1 MATEKQIEILKG
13 MAKAWFGNSQQH
25 SIHAEI
31 IRQKGFSKL
40 ADKIQ
45 AEAEGEWK
53 EAQRVNARLLELGVT
68 PTLAIDTY
76 PIITD
81 IREQLEYDY
90 NEGLKGMAELNAM
103 IADFADDYITRRM
116 IEEFIVDEQEH
127 TNWLAEHI
135 GLIEEIGYQNYLI
148 QQL

>member
-68 PTLAIDTY
+68 PTLAINNY

>member
-53 EAQRVNARLLELGVT
+53 EAQCVNARLLELGVT

>member
-1 MATEKQIEILKG
+1 MANEKQIDILKS

-31 IRQKGFSKL
+31 IRQKGFGQL

-53 EAQRVNARLLELGVT
+53 EAQRVNARLIELGVT
-68 PTLAIDTY
+68 PTIAIDTY
-76 PIITD
+76 PVITD
-81 IREQLEYDY
+81 IREQLQYDY
-90 NEGLKGMAELNAM
+90 DEGVKGMAELNA
-103 IADFADDYITRRM
+103 ILAEFADDYITRRM
-116 IEEFIVDEQEH
+116 VEEFIVDEQEH
-127 TNWLAEHI
+127 TNWLAEDI

-148 QQL
+148 QQM

>member
-103 IADFADDYITRRM
+103 IAEFSDDYITRRM

>member
-1 MATEKQIEILKG
+1 MANEKQIDILKS

-31 IRQKGFSKL
+31 IRQKGFGKL

-53 EAQRVNARLLELGVT
+53 EAQRVNARLIELGVT
-68 PTLAIDTY
+68 PTIAIDTY
-76 PIITD
+76 PVITD
-81 IREQLEYDY
+81 IREQLQYDY
-90 NEGLKGMAELNAM
+90 NEGLKGMAELNA
-103 IADFADDYITRRM
+103 ILAEFADDYITRRM

-127 TNWLAEHI
+127 TNWLAEDI

-148 QQL
+148 QQM

>member
-1 MATEKQIEILKG
+1 MANEKQIDILKS

-31 IRQKGFSKL
+31 IRQKGFGKL

-53 EAQRVNARLLELGVT
+53 EAQRVNARLIELGVT
-68 PTLAIDTY
+68 PTIAIDTY
-76 PIITD
+76 PVITD
-81 IREQLEYDY
+81 IREQLQYDY
-90 NEGLKGMAELNAM
+90 DEGVKGMAELNA
-103 IADFADDYITRRM
+103 ILAEFADDYITRRM
-116 IEEFIVDEQEH
+116 VEEFIVDEQEH
-127 TNWLAEHI
+127 TNWLAEDI

-148 QQL
+148 QQM

>member
-1 MATEKQIEILKG
+1 MTNEKQVAILEG

-31 IRQKGFSKL
+31 IRQKGYSKL
-40 ADKIQ
+40 ADKMQ

-53 EAQRVNARLLELGVT
+53 EAQRVNARLLALGYT
-68 PTLAIDTY
+68 PKVEIESF
-76 PIITD
+76 PVFTD
-81 IREQLEYDY
+81 IKQMLAYDHQ
-90 NEGLKGMAELNAM
+90 EGVKGMPELNAVL
-103 IADFADDYITRRM
+103 AEFADDYITRRM

-127 TNWLAEHI
+127 TNWLSEHL
-135 GLIEEIGYQNYLI
+135 GLIDEIGYQNYLV

>member
-1 MATEKQIEILKG
+1 MANEKQIDILKS

-31 IRQKGFSKL
+31 IRQKGFGKL

-53 EAQRVNARLLELGVT
+53 EAQRVNARLIELGVT
-68 PTLAIDTY
+68 PTIAIDTY
-76 PIITD
+76 PVITD
-81 IREQLEYDY
+81 IREQLQYDY
-90 NEGLKGMAELNAM
+90 NEGLKGMVELNA
-103 IADFADDYITRRM
+103 ILAEFADDYITRRM

-148 QQL
+148 QQM